1 MVRHYGVY
9 DLIILAVLLGNVG
22 TYLHVRAL
30 NLVVD
35 GLAYIVQQTCA
46 LGKRYVRAYFG
57 SHNARKMGNLN

>member
-46 LGKRYVRAYFG
+46 LGKRYICAYFG